1 MKVFASLITLAM
13 MLFLTSSNALS
24 LPPDQDRPATECAQ
38 PVILEI
44 APTTTGG
51 LSYKIAGKPYSG
63 YPLDGLRKSLSGCKT
78 SRPLYVVIDH
88 GVPAGEIS
96 GAVASKLQ
104 ADNVRY
110 FIRYPE
116 QEHLVVE
123 IKIVGYDSKLP

>member
-1 MKVFASLITLAM
+1 MKVFASLITLAAM
-13 MLFLTSSNALS
+13 AFLTGSQASAL
-24 LPPDQDRPATECAQ
+24 PNRPVAECAQ

-44 APTTTGG
+44 ASTATGG
-51 LSYKIAGKPYSG
+51 LSYKIGGRAYSG
-63 YPLDGLRKSLSGCKT
+63 YPLDDLHKSLSGCKV
-78 SRPLYVVIDH
+78 SRPLYVVIDYR
-88 GVPAGEIS
+88 VPSGDIP

-116 QEHLVVE
+116 QEHSVVE